1 MLIEHSVRKLIGPI
15 RECERICKFKNERT
29 SAVLNILIGAL
40 MLPAGSYRTKQ
51 LKCLTK
57 TSSTKATRQGPLE
70 VLAYIHDNQHDSR
83 SKLKVELKV

>member
-1 MLIEHSVRKLIGPI
+1 
-15 RECERICKFKNERT
+15 
-29 SAVLNILIGAL
+29 

-83 SKLKVELKV
+83 SKLKVEVKV